1 METPMPPA
9 VPISDDIFSAFLK
22 CKYKAYLKLAAQ
34 AGETSDYERLEI
46 RLTQQYRAEARSR
59 FVEGLGGAAAFQS
72 PPSLGGAIRG
82 GPEAPIHVAL
92 GNEGGAARL
101 DATRRVLGGR
111 GPAAAEY
118 EPVLFVRGEG
128 VRSGLAPPH
137 FRP

>member
-22 CKYKAYLKLAAQ
+22 CKYKAYLKLAGQ

-72 PPSLGGAIRG
+72 PPSLGEAIRG
-82 GPEAPIHVAL
+82 GQDAL
-92 GNEGGAARL
+92 IDVTLEHEGESARL
-101 DATRRVLGGR
+101 DATR
-111 GPAAAEY
+111 
-118 EPVLFVRGEG
+118 
-128 VRSGLAPPH
+128 
-137 FRP
+137 